1 MAKDAEVILIDQI
14 EPLIVTVR
22 DQNIL
27 LDTDLAAMYGTTTK
41 VLNQAVKRNLNRFP
55 GDFLFQLTDDEW
67 ESLRSQSVTLKR
79 GRGQHR
85 KYRPYAFTE
94 HGAIMA
100 ASVLNTPRAVDVSV
114 FVVRAFIRLREFAL
128 QHRELARKLTEL
140 ERKVGGHDD
149 AIKRIVATI
158 RELMNPPEPPRKRGK
173 IGFGRRDEE

>member
-1 MAKDAEVILIDQI
+1 
-14 EPLIVTVR
+14 
-22 DQNIL
+22 
-27 LDTDLAAMYGTTTK
+27 
-41 VLNQAVKRNLNRFP
+41 VKRNLDRFP
-55 GDFLFQLTDDEW
+55 GDFLFQLTPEEYD
-67 ESLRSQSVTLKR
+67 SLRSQIVTSK
-79 GRGQHR
+79 GRGGR
-85 KYRPYAFTE
+85 RYRPYAFTE

-158 RELMNPPEPPRKRGK
+158 RELMNPPEPLRKRGK